1 MGSYKAVPV
10 KVKSCCTVSRNLLA
24 EVKESNHAAV
34 DTNGPELVMADMVQI
49 PAGEFVLGS
58 DDEESSVEDG
68 ETVRRRVKLDA
79 YYMDKY
85 AVSNEQFARFI
96 NDTGYETDA
105 QKYGW
110 SFVFHLF
117 VHDVDSKDIVGI
129 PQDTPWWIG
138 VQGASW
144 KNPEGRS
151 STISERLNHPV
162 THVSWN
168 DAKAYAKW
176 AGKRLP
182 TEAEWEY
189 AAASGVI
196 DRKYPWGNELHQDER
211 HHCNIWQG
219 EFPHTNSEKD
229 GYLGTAPVDSYE
241 PNEYGLYNM
250 SGNVWE
256 WSEDTFSYDPSESA
270 QGFLDPTVK
279 LIKGG
284 SYLCHQSYCN
294 RYRLSAR
301 TFNTSD
307 SSTGHMG
314 FRCVSF

>member
-1 MGSYKAVPV
+1 MGSYKAVSV
-10 KVKSCCTVSRNLLA
+10 KVKSCCAVSRNLLA
-24 EVKESNHAAV
+24 EVKDAKHPAV
-34 DTNGPELVMADMVQI
+34 DMNVQALDFVDMVQI

-68 ETVRRRVKLDA
+68 ETVRRRVKLDT

-85 AVSNEQFARFI
+85 AVTNEQFTHFVE
-96 NDTGYETDA
+96 DTGYETDA
-105 QKYGW
+105 EKYGW

-117 VHDVDSKDIVGI
+117 VHDVDSKEIVGI
-129 PQDTPWWIG
+129 PQDTPWWVG
-138 VQGASW
+138 VKGASW
-144 KNPEGRS
+144 KYPEGRN
-151 STISERLNHPV
+151 STISGRLNHPV
-162 THVSWN
+162 AHVSWN

-196 DRKYPWGNELHQDER
+196 GRKYPWGDELYQDGR

-219 EFPHTNSEKD
+219 EFPHRNSEED
-229 GYLGTAPVDSYE
+229 GYVGTSPVDSYE

-256 WSEDTFSYDPSESA
+256 WCEDTFSYNSTESA
-270 QGFLDPTVK
+270 QVFLDPTVK

-294 RYRLSAR
+294 RYRISAR